1 MQAVVLTSSA
11 DRICVGTF
19 KDAKG
24 QAPVLI
30 LDLSLPSTPTFG
42 HDSDNPTLGLTQT
55 LPVSG
60 GNVNSLSLTP
70 DDRFLAVGGDDNM
83 VRIAK
88 IKCY

>member
-30 LDLSLPSTPTFG
+30 LDLSSSSTPTFG
-42 HDSDNPTLGLTQT
+42 HDNPTLGLTQT

-70 DDRFLAVGGDDNM
+70 DDRFLAVGGDDKM

-88 IKCY
+88 IKFY